1 MVLFPALLF
10 LFRQELGAR
19 RVVQYIVVGTLA
31 LVIASAIAITYTD
44 FGQLYERMGNV
55 AEVENGVPTGRAGA
69 WTPTLEKLGES
80 PWVGEGPLFLTPEHG
95 EMLGQLRS
103 NFDPYPH
110 SLYLYL
116 IRTVGVV
123 GLIAVVWFFVQVWFI
138 VYAGWK
144 RESVDA
150 YRSAILR
157 FGVLLIPAFL
167 VDQVRLEFNRPT
179 WLDFAQFI
187 LAMMGLLVGVADRV
201 GREPS
206 ETSASAPE
214 QDFRSDMHLSG
225 NLT

>member
-10 LFRQELGAR
+10 LFRQELGPRKVA
-19 RVVQYIVVGTLA
+19 QYVITGIAALA
-31 LVIASAIAITYTD
+31 IASAIAISYTD
-44 FGQLYERMGNV
+44 FGRMYERMDNV
-55 AEVENGVPTGRAGA
+55 AEVENGVPAGRAGA
-69 WTPTLEKLGES
+69 WTPSLEKLGES

-95 EMLGQLRS
+95 EMLGQLRTT
-103 NFDPYPH
+103 FDPYPH

-123 GLIAVVWFFVQVWFI
+123 GLIAVVWFFIQVWLI

-144 RESVDA
+144 RESADA

-167 VDQVRLEFNRPT
+167 IDQVRLEFNRPA

-187 LAMMGLLVGVADRV
+187 LALMGLLVGAADRV
-201 GREPS
+201 GREQS
-206 ETSASAPE
+206 ESSASAPE
-214 QDFRSDMHLSG
+214 KGFRSDIRLSG
-225 NLT
+225 KLT